1 MTMKM
6 KFVICFCLIII
17 ASACHK
23 NDKKPLISY
32 VNLLIGTDLAATPSA
47 KQNPGDHVDY
57 GQTIPA
63 VTAPFGMTQWTP
75 QNQST
80 ENKCVAP
87 FYLNRTILQ
96 GFRATHWTSGSCVQ
110 DYGSF
115 TIMPAS
121 GNFFMLPK
129 LRQTEFVFDPS
140 LLSPA
145 YSAYHIPLFG
155 VFAEITATRRC
166 GFFRFSWLDPQN
178 PTLIFDVNSD
188 EGKGFIRIDR
198 EKNEIV
204 AYNPVFRI
212 YSGNGK
218 PAGFSGY
225 MVARLDAEIES
236 CGTYSEQDIL
246 KDTLQLSDKPHIGA
260 WVKIKP
266 GKNNLTHVKIGT
278 SFTSL
283 ENARENLDKEI
294 PGWDFDHTKKS
305 LEQTWEKLL
314 GQVKTEGGTP
324 DDLVKFYT
332 ALYHSCIH
340 PRLYSDVDGSYPG
353 FAGDTAVHK
362 AEGFDYYCDFSAW
375 DTYRAQMP
383 LLSLIAPKAYL
394 DMNKSLLCKA
404 EQGGWL
410 PIFPM
415 WNSYTSAMIG
425 DHCTAILGD
434 AIMKGFPVDP
444 DRAWTAMRKNAFE
457 SPADVE
463 EYVDGKGRRSLKS
476 YRQYGYIPLEDEVLE
491 AFHKREQVSRTLE
504 YAYDDWVLA
513 QVAQKLGYDKE
524 FRELS
529 DRAMNYSNVFDPEKG
544 WVCGKFADETFTQ
557 DFDAGKPVS
566 WITEGTPKHYTWY
579 VPQDIPGLMELMG
592 SKEKYLGKL
601 RQFIDNKEYWHG
613 NEPSHHIPW
622 LFNYADRWDLTQ
634 QTVKHLLKSEY
645 TTTAGG
651 LSGNDDSGQ
660 LSAWYV
666 FSAMGFYPVCPGSN
680 EYQLSSPAFRKVTL
694 KLDKKFYSGGS
705 FVLETSGNNSD
716 SIYSSVNLNGKK
728 TGTILN
734 HNDLKKGG
742 KLVFTR

>member
-529 DRAMNYSNVFDPEKG
+529 DRAMNYSNVFDPGKG

-592 SKEKYLGKL
+592 GKEKYLGKL

-716 SIYSSVNLNGKK
+716 SIFSSVNLNGKK

>member
-246 KDTLQLSDKPHIGA
+246 KDTLLLSDKPHIGA

>member
-1 MTMKM
+1 
-6 KFVICFCLIII
+6 
-17 ASACHK
+17 
-23 NDKKPLISY
+23 
-32 VNLLIGTDLAATPSA
+32 
-47 KQNPGDHVDY
+47 
-57 GQTIPA
+57 
-63 VTAPFGMTQWTP
+63 
-75 QNQST
+75 
-80 ENKCVAP
+80 
-87 FYLNRTILQ
+87 
-96 GFRATHWTSGSCVQ
+96 
-110 DYGSF
+110 
-115 TIMPAS
+115 MPAT
-121 GNFFMLPK
+121 GDFLMLPK
-129 LRQTEFVFDPS
+129 LRQTEFVFDPT

-145 YSAYHIPLFG
+145 YGAYHIPLFG

-212 YSGNGK
+212 YSGNGN

-236 CGTYSEQDIL
+236 CGTYAQQDIL
-246 KDTLQLSDKPHIGA
+246 KDTLQLSDRTAIGA

-266 GKNNLTHVKIGT
+266 GKNNLTLVKIGT
-278 SFTSL
+278 SFTSI

-294 PGWDFDHTKKS
+294 PGWDFDQTKKN
-305 LEQTWEKLL
+305 LELTWENLL
-314 GQVKTEGGTP
+314 GQVKTEGGSQ

-332 ALYHSCIH
+332 AMYHSCIH

-353 FAGDTAVHK
+353 FASDTTVHQ

-383 LLSLIAPKAYL
+383 LLSLIAPRAYL
-394 DMNKSLLCKA
+394 DMNKSLICKA
-404 EQGGWL
+404 QQGGWL

-425 DHCTAILGD
+425 DHCSAILGD
-434 AIMKGFPVDP
+434 AIMKGFPVDLEP
-444 DRAWTAMRKNAFE
+444 AWTAMRKNAFE
-457 SPADVE
+457 TPSDYA
-463 EYVDGKGRRSLKS
+463 EYVDGKGRRALKS
-476 YRQYGYIPLEDEVLE
+476 YREYGYIPLEDEVLE

-513 QVAQKLGYDKE
+513 RVAQKLGHDKE

-529 DRAMNYSNVFDPEKG
+529 DRALNYRNVFDPEKG
-544 WVCGKFADETFTQ
+544 WVCGKFADDTFTQ

-579 VPQDIPGLMELMG
+579 VPQDIPGLMEVMG
-592 SKEKYLGKL
+592 GKDNYLQKL
-601 RQFIDNKEYWHG
+601 QQFIDNKEYWHG
-613 NEPSHHIPW
+613 NEPSHHIPY
-622 LFNYADRWDLTQ
+622 LFNWADRWDLTQ
-634 QTVKHLLKSEY
+634 ATVKHLLKSEY
-645 TTTAGG
+645 TTSAGG

-694 KLDKKFYSGGS
+694 RLDRKFYPGGK
-705 FVLETSGNNSD
+705 FVLETPENKTD
-716 SIYSSVNLNGKK
+716 TIFSSVSLNGKQ
-728 TGTILN
+728 TGTVLRHGDIR
-734 HNDLKKGG
+734 KGG
-742 KLVFTR
+742 KMEFK

>member
-1 MTMKM
+1 MAMKM
-6 KFVICFCLIII
+6 KFVICFCLIVI

-23 NDKKPLISY
+23 NDKNPLISY

-47 KQNPGDHVDY
+47 TQKPGDHVDY

-115 TIMPAS
+115 TIMPAT

-246 KDTLQLSDKPHIGA
+246 KDTLKLSDKPHIGA

-314 GQVKTEGGTP
+314 GQVKIEGGTP

-529 DRAMNYSNVFDPEKG
+529 DRAMNYSNVFDTEKG

-592 SKEKYLGKL
+592 GKEKYLEKL
-601 RQFIDNKEYWHG
+601 QQFIDNKEYWHG
-613 NEPSHHIPW
+613 NEPSHHIPY

-716 SIYSSVNLNGKK
+716 SIFSSVNLNGKK